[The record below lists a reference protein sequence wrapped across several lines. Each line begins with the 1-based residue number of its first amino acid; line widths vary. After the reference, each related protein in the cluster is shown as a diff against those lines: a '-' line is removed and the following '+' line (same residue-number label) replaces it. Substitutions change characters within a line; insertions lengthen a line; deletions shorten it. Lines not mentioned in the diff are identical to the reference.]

1 MFKWPFCLLGNCQK
15 ELEQFVCMY
24 MSWIVD
30 ALLHFRQILHE
41 FVPSL
46 LVRRSTDDQPPTS
59 CIERVLMSIQ
69 HIMNISNIRDV
80 ISVGIVN
87 LTGFT
92 LEEMFKREAHKPA
105 EPVAKFSVK
114 E

>member
-1 MFKWPFCLLGNCQK
+1 
-15 ELEQFVCMY
+15 
-24 MSWIVD
+24 
-30 ALLHFRQILHE
+30 
-41 FVPSL
+41 
-46 LVRRSTDDQPPTS
+46 
-59 CIERVLMSIQ
+59 MSIQ